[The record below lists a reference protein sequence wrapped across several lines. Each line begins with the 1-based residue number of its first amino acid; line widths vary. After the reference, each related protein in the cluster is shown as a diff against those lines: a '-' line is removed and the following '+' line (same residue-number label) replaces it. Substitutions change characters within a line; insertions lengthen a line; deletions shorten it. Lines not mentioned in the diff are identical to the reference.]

1 MCPSTGFYS
10 LPLSS
15 DDLDTLQRILDR
27 ELEERQIASDSD
39 EADMLART
47 LIELFRTGVRG
58 EDALREMVKGG
69 VGN

>member
-27 ELEERQIASDSD
+27 EVEARQIARDSD

-58 EDALREMVKGG
+58 EDELREMVKGG
-69 VGN
+69 VGS

>member
-27 ELEERQIASDSD
+27 ELEARQIASDSD

-58 EDALREMVKGG
+58 EDELREMVKGG

>member
-1 MCPSTGFYS
+1 MGPSTGFYS

-27 ELEERQIASDSD
+27 ELEARQIASDSD

-58 EDALREMVKGG
+58 EDELREMVKGG
-69 VGN
+69 VGS